1 MQKLALLLLSL
12 LLPATALAAQDGPLF
27 HVVPDSN
34 LNLRACAGLDCEVVA
49 QARAGLRLPAHA
61 VENDW
66 YQVRTQ
72 GRLLWLAA
80 WLTTRVTPP
89 PTATP
94 RPTRTPARSP
104 DRLLVPEEEYR
115 DRNTGC
121 SILLAGEGH
130 DGDLNFIL
138 AGERRDEVLVEV
150 YRPGGRLPLN
160 ESGKIADTAGTVPFI
175 WQFYSADRNWSDGL
189 YLLKISLDDSPTL
202 FAWHLERSGD
212 QLFYLVCNRPAA
224 PTPTPTRTPRPTA
237 TRAPARASLEV
248 LAPDEY
254 FLDRNTGCTFIL
266 DSEGLDDDLNLILAG
281 DRRDEVE
288 VEVFR
293 PDTNPGTDAPLP
305 VTGRIYDSAPDSEP
319 FIWQYYSADLVQGS
333 ALYRLLVVLDGN
345 TSLLAWHMDLPGDQ
359 VIFITCNRPAPR
371 PDPRPA
377 AHRHSAANPN

>member
-49 QARAGLRLPAHA
+49 QARAGLRLPVHA

-189 YLLKISLDDSPTL
+189 YLLEISLADSSTL

-212 QLFYLVCNRPAA
+212 QLFYLVCNRPVA
-224 PTPTPTRTPRPTA
+224 PTPTPTPLARHAPPPHALPRARRSRYSRRTSISSTGIRAAPSFLIAKASMMTSTSSWLA
-237 TRAPARASLEV
+237 TGGMRSKSRFFVPIQTPAR
-248 LAPDEY
+248 
-254 FLDRNTGCTFIL
+254 T
-266 DSEGLDDDLNLILAG
+266 
-281 DRRDEVE
+281 
-288 VEVFR
+288 R
-293 PDTNPGTDAPLP
+293 PCLSP
-305 VTGRIYDSAPDSEP
+305 GRIYDSAP
-319 FIWQYYSADLVQGS
+319 
-333 ALYRLLVVLDGN
+333 R
-345 TSLLAWHMDLPGDQ
+345 
-359 VIFITCNRPAPR
+359 
-371 PDPRPA
+371 
-377 AHRHSAANPN
+377 